1 MNQVNKDTLI
11 SLQVEKAK
19 RFLTQADEMVELKHW
34 DLAANRYY
42 YACFHAVQALFI
54 AKGVNAHT
62 HAGINTQF
70 SLHFVKTGIVDIS
83 YGSFLARMFQLRQK
97 ADYNCAYEISE
108 NDILEII
115 GLSHDFYKSHI
126 KLSQII
132 TDCPPPPQS
141 VHQTGGWCDGLSWHH
156 AHYALP

>member
-1 MNQVNKDTLI
+1 MEKENQEILI
-11 SLQVEKAK
+11 RLQIEKAK
-19 RFLTQADEMVELKHW
+19 RFLSQADEMIELKHW

-62 HAGINTQF
+62 HTGINTQF
-70 SLHFVKTGIVDIS
+70 SLHFVKTGIVDSS

-108 NDILEII
+108 SDVLEIN
-115 GLSHDFYKSHI
+115 GLAHKFIDAV
-126 KLSQII
+126 L
-132 TDCPPPPQS
+132 DCI
-141 VHQTGGWCDGLSWHH
+141 D
-156 AHYALP
+156 

>member
-1 MNQVNKDTLI
+1 MEEENKKILVG
-11 SLQVEKAK
+11 LQAEKAK
-19 RFLTQADEMVELKHW
+19 RFLAQADEMVGLKHW

-54 AKGVNAHT
+54 QKDINAHT

-108 NDILEII
+108 NDIREIVI
-115 GLSHDFYKSHI
+115 LAHNFI
-126 KLSQII
+126 NAVLKL
-132 TDCPPPPQS
+132 
-141 VHQTGGWCDGLSWHH
+141 
-156 AHYALP
+156 AK

>member
-1 MNQVNKDTLI
+1 MEKDNQKILV
-11 SLQVEKAK
+11 SLQTEKAK
-19 RFLTQADEMVELKHW
+19 RFLTQADEMANLKHW

-42 YACFHAVQALFI
+42 YVCFHAVQALFI

-70 SLHFVKTGIVDIS
+70 SLHFVKTGVVDIS

-108 NDILEII
+108 SEVQEIVE
-115 GLSHDFYKSHI
+115 LTHNFVKT
-126 KLSQII
+126 II
-132 TDCPPPPQS
+132 S
-141 VHQTGGWCDGLSWHH
+141 LIVI
-156 AHYALP
+156 

>member
-1 MNQVNKDTLI
+1 MAN
-11 SLQVEKAK
+11 
-19 RFLTQADEMVELKHW
+19 LKHW

-70 SLHFVKTGIVDIS
+70 SLHFVKTGVVDIS

-97 ADYNCAYEISE
+97 ADYNCAYEVSESEVQEIVELTHNFVKTIISL
-108 NDILEII
+108 IVI
-115 GLSHDFYKSHI
+115 
-126 KLSQII
+126 
-132 TDCPPPPQS
+132 
-141 VHQTGGWCDGLSWHH
+141 
-156 AHYALP
+156 

>member
-1 MNQVNKDTLI
+1 MEKDNQKILV
-11 SLQVEKAK
+11 SLQTEKAK
-19 RFLTQADEMVELKHW
+19 RFLTQADEMANLKHW

-42 YACFHAVQALFI
+42 YACFHAVQVLFI

-70 SLHFVKTGIVDIS
+70 SLHFVKTGVVDIS

-108 NDILEII
+108 SEVQEIVE
-115 GLSHDFYKSHI
+115 LTHNFVKT
-126 KLSQII
+126 II
-132 TDCPPPPQS
+132 S
-141 VHQTGGWCDGLSWHH
+141 LIVI
-156 AHYALP
+156 

>member
-1 MNQVNKDTLI
+1 MEKDNQKILV
-11 SLQVEKAK
+11 SLQTEKAK
-19 RFLTQADEMVELKHW
+19 RFLTQADEMANLKHW

-70 SLHFVKTGIVDIS
+70 SLHFVKTGVVDIS

-97 ADYNCAYEISE
+97 ADYNCAYEVSESEVQEIVDLTHNFVKTIISL
-108 NDILEII
+108 IVI
-115 GLSHDFYKSHI
+115 
-126 KLSQII
+126 
-132 TDCPPPPQS
+132 
-141 VHQTGGWCDGLSWHH
+141 
-156 AHYALP
+156 

>member
-1 MNQVNKDTLI
+1 MEKDNQKILV
-11 SLQVEKAK
+11 SLQTKKAK
-19 RFLTQADEMVELKHW
+19 RFLTQADEMANLKHW

-70 SLHFVKTGIVDIS
+70 SLHFVKTGVVDIS

-97 ADYNCAYEISE
+97 ADYNCAYEVSESEVQEIVELTHNFVKTIISL
-108 NDILEII
+108 IVI
-115 GLSHDFYKSHI
+115 
-126 KLSQII
+126 
-132 TDCPPPPQS
+132 
-141 VHQTGGWCDGLSWHH
+141 
-156 AHYALP
+156 

>member
-1 MNQVNKDTLI
+1 MDQVNKDTLI

-83 YGSFLARMFQLRQK
+83 YGSFLARMFQLSK
-97 ADYNCAYEISE
+97 KPITTAPTKFPKMTSWKLLAYHT
-108 NDILEII
+108 IL
-115 GLSHDFYKSHI
+115 
-126 KLSQII
+126 
-132 TDCPPPPQS
+132 
-141 VHQTGGWCDGLSWHH
+141 
-156 AHYALP
+156 

>member
-1 MNQVNKDTLI
+1 MEKDNQKILV
-11 SLQVEKAK
+11 SLQTEKAK
-19 RFLTQADEMVELKHW
+19 RFLTQADEMANLKHW

-70 SLHFVKTGIVDIS
+70 SLHFVKTGVVDIS

-97 ADYNCAYEISE
+97 ADYNCAYEVSESEVQEIVELTHNFVKTIISL
-108 NDILEII
+108 IVI
-115 GLSHDFYKSHI
+115 
-126 KLSQII
+126 
-132 TDCPPPPQS
+132 
-141 VHQTGGWCDGLSWHH
+141 
-156 AHYALP
+156 

>member
-1 MNQVNKDTLI
+1 MEKDNQKILV
-11 SLQVEKAK
+11 SLQTEKAK
-19 RFLTQADEMVELKHW
+19 RFLTQADEMANLKHW

-70 SLHFVKTGIVDIS
+70 SLHFVKTGVVDIS

-97 ADYNCAYEISE
+97 ADYNCAYEVSE
-108 NDILEII
+108 SEVQEIVELTHNFVKTI
-115 GLSHDFYKSHI
+115 VSLIVS
-126 KLSQII
+126 
-132 TDCPPPPQS
+132 
-141 VHQTGGWCDGLSWHH
+141 
-156 AHYALP
+156 